1 MKRTVQ
7 VNLSGQVFTID
18 EDAYE
23 VLSAYLKRIAS
34 LYDRSA
40 GKDEIL
46 SDIESRIAELLIER
60 KGESKEVVTIEDVAA
75 VTAIMGNPEQFE
87 DDSMDDTEESYRTN
101 YSSDSSKKRLY
112 RDSDNGIIGG
122 VCSGIAYY
130 FGIDP
135 VWIRLFFGLSFI
147 FFGSGVIFYILLW
160 IIIPEAR
167 SASEKLNMKG
177 EPVNIGSIGKTIEKE
192 IGSLGE
198 KISNSGN
205 NFSRTSGRKIERGI
219 DRLAHFLAE
228 IFRGI
233 FKVLGKV
240 LGAIFLMI
248 GTFTI
253 IFMIA
258 GIIGVADVIHFD
270 SNDWSSSMNIYEWGD
285 IVFTSG
291 TWLLSAIVGFILLV
305 GVPFLALAYGG
316 VKLLFPR
323 FKVPYLGASFFG
335 LWFIGLVLS
344 IMTAFSIGQEFS
356 KEEKVVKTVVLSDRG
371 LIADTINLN
380 VGHDPF
386 GISTNRAYYANND
399 FMMKVDNRR
408 IIVGNVEFDIQQSS
422 DSQVKLEVKKS
433 AQAESNEEARIRA
446 DSIQYNFSMDSSSI
460 TFDPFFS
467 YPQMHL
473 LRDQE
478 VRLTLKIPV
487 GQVVYLDPSIKR
499 VMDDIQNVTDMFD
512 PKMVSHY
519 WIMNSEGLTCLD
531 CQEENDDKED
541 EISIDVDNMSI
552 DVRIK

>member
-270 SNDWSSSMNIYEWGD
+270 SNDWNSSMNIYEWGD

-422 DSQVKLEVKKS
+422 YSQVKLEVKKS
-433 AQAESNEEARIRA
+433 AQAESNEEAGIRA

-531 CQEENDDKED
+531 CKEGRDNED

>member
-422 DSQVKLEVKKS
+422 YSQVKLEVKKS
-433 AQAESNEEARIRA
+433 AQAESNEEAGIRA

-531 CQEENDDKED
+531 CKEGRDNED

>member
-46 SDIESRIAELLIER
+46 SDIESRIAELLIDR

-160 IIIPEAR
+160 IIIQEAR

-422 DSQVKLEVKKS
+422 YSQVKLEVKKS
-433 AQAESNEEARIRA
+433 AQAESNEEAGIRA

-531 CQEENDDKED
+531 CKEGRDNED

>member
-323 FKVPYLGASFFG
+323 FKVPNLGASFFG

-344 IMTAFSIGQEFS
+344 IMTAFSIGQEFC

-422 DSQVKLEVKKS
+422 YSQVKLEVKKS
-433 AQAESNEEARIRA
+433 AQAESNEEAGIRA

-531 CQEENDDKED
+531 CKEGRDNED

>member
-323 FKVPYLGASFFG
+323 FKVPNLGASFFG

-344 IMTAFSIGQEFS
+344 IMTAFSIGQEFC

-433 AQAESNEEARIRA
+433 AQAESNEEAGIRA

-531 CQEENDDKED
+531 CKEGRDNED

>member
-135 VWIRLFFGLSFI
+135 VLIRLFFGLSFI

-422 DSQVKLEVKKS
+422 YSQVKLEVKKS
-433 AQAESNEEARIRA
+433 AQAESNEEAGIRA

-531 CQEENDDKED
+531 CKEGRDNED

>member
-344 IMTAFSIGQEFS
+344 IMTAFSIGQEFC

-422 DSQVKLEVKKS
+422 YSQVKLEVKKS
-433 AQAESNEEARIRA
+433 AQAESNEEAGIRA

-531 CQEENDDKED
+531 CKEGRDNDD

>member
-135 VWIRLFFGLSFI
+135 VLIRLFFGLSFI

-323 FKVPYLGASFFG
+323 FKVPNLGASFFG

-344 IMTAFSIGQEFS
+344 IMTAFSIGQEFC

-422 DSQVKLEVKKS
+422 YSQVKLEVKKS
-433 AQAESNEEARIRA
+433 AQAESNEEAGIRA

-531 CQEENDDKED
+531 CKEGRDNED

>member
-87 DDSMDDTEESYRTN
+87 DDSMDDTEESYHTN

-135 VWIRLFFGLSFI
+135 VLIRLFFGLSFI

-323 FKVPYLGASFFG
+323 FKVPNLGASFFG

-422 DSQVKLEVKKS
+422 YSQVKLEVKKS
-433 AQAESNEEARIRA
+433 AQAESNEEAGIRA

-531 CQEENDDKED
+531 CKEGRDNED

>member
-87 DDSMDDTEESYRTN
+87 DDSMDDTEESYHTN

-323 FKVPYLGASFFG
+323 FKVPNLGASFFG

-422 DSQVKLEVKKS
+422 YSQVKLEVKKS
-433 AQAESNEEARIRA
+433 AQAESNEEAGIRA

-531 CQEENDDKED
+531 CKEGRDNED

>member
-135 VWIRLFFGLSFI
+135 VLIRLFFGLSFI

-323 FKVPYLGASFFG
+323 FKVPNLGASFFG

-422 DSQVKLEVKKS
+422 YSQVKLEVKKS
-433 AQAESNEEARIRA
+433 AQAESNEEAGIRA

-531 CQEENDDKED
+531 CKEGRDNED

>member
-46 SDIESRIAELLIER
+46 SDIESRIAELLIDR

-75 VTAIMGNPEQFE
+75 VTAIMGNSEQFE

-323 FKVPYLGASFFG
+323 FKVPNLGASFFG

-433 AQAESNEEARIRA
+433 AQA
-446 DSIQYNFSMDSSSI
+446 
-460 TFDPFFS
+460 
-467 YPQMHL
+467 
-473 LRDQE
+473 
-478 VRLTLKIPV
+478 
-487 GQVVYLDPSIKR
+487 
-499 VMDDIQNVTDMFD
+499 
-512 PKMVSHY
+512 
-519 WIMNSEGLTCLD
+519 
-531 CQEENDDKED
+531 
-541 EISIDVDNMSI
+541 
-552 DVRIK
+552 

>member
-1 MKRTVQ
+1 
-7 VNLSGQVFTID
+7 
-18 EDAYE
+18 
-23 VLSAYLKRIAS
+23 
-34 LYDRSA
+34 
-40 GKDEIL
+40 
-46 SDIESRIAELLIER
+46 
-60 KGESKEVVTIEDVAA
+60 
-75 VTAIMGNPEQFE
+75 
-87 DDSMDDTEESYRTN
+87 
-101 YSSDSSKKRLY
+101 
-112 RDSDNGIIGG
+112 
-122 VCSGIAYY
+122 
-130 FGIDP
+130 
-135 VWIRLFFGLSFI
+135 
-147 FFGSGVIFYILLW
+147 
-160 IIIPEAR
+160 
-167 SASEKLNMKG
+167 
-177 EPVNIGSIGKTIEKE
+177 
-192 IGSLGE
+192 
-198 KISNSGN
+198 
-205 NFSRTSGRKIERGI
+205 
-219 DRLAHFLAE
+219 
-228 IFRGI
+228 
-233 FKVLGKV
+233 
-240 LGAIFLMI
+240 MI

-422 DSQVKLEVKKS
+422 YSQVKLEVKKS
-433 AQAESNEEARIRA
+433 AQAESNEEAGIRA

-531 CQEENDDKED
+531 CKEGRDNED

>member
-46 SDIESRIAELLIER
+46 SDIESRIAELLIDR

-75 VTAIMGNPEQFE
+75 VTAIMGNSEQFE

-344 IMTAFSIGQEFS
+344 IMTAFSIGQELS

-422 DSQVKLEVKKS
+422 YSQVKLEVKKS
-433 AQAESNEEARIRA
+433 AQAESNEEAGIRA

-531 CQEENDDKED
+531 CKEGRDNED